1 MMSHLSNIL
10 RTVLIGLMAVSAAA
24 SAANARQSV
33 GLAGEKQ
40 ANPLEDKLQRP
51 TTQGELNIQR
61 AFAEFL
67 ETEIRPLG
75 RIQDNHDYSGQTLT
89 QMRFIGFSLRNA
101 RFDNAQLDWANFT
114 GADLTGASFVGAN
127 LRSAI
132 FTGANLTNVDFS
144 DSNMN
149 YTHIDGAN
157 LTGARLSRVENIAMV
172 VMSETTIFCRTI
184 GFNDEVFSYSCPER

>member
-1 MMSHLSNIL
+1 MVSHISNIL
-10 RTVLIGLMAVSAAA
+10 RTALIGLVAVSAGAP
-24 SAANARQSV
+24 AANARQPV
-33 GLAGEKQ
+33 ELALEKQ
-40 ANPLEDKLQRP
+40 TNPLEDKLQRP

-67 ETEIRPLG
+67 ETNIRPLG
-75 RIQDNHDYSGQTLT
+75 MIQDNRDFSGQALT
-89 QMRFIGFSLRNA
+89 QTDFTGFSLRNA
-101 RFDNAQLDWANFT
+101 RFDGAQLDWANFT

-127 LRSAI
+127 LGSAT
-132 FTGANLTNVDFS
+132 FTGANLTNANFS

-157 LTGARLSRVENIAMV
+157 LTGARLSRVENIATV

-184 GFNDEVFSYSCPER
+184 GFNDEVFSYSCPE